1 MFMPKPQQPD
11 PTPSATQTPESSSA
25 PDGGMLLAMPPRGGV
40 TANLLA
46 PAPGATA
53 PSTTPE
59 VLTALI
65 EQVDAAWERGD
76 AATAIRLLSVGL
88 WPLFLDRPRDLRRL
102 LAPVP
107 EEAAPP
113 DLLLA
118 KRFALPVLDS
128 PERIRLLTTRPLDA
142 ALGSELDTPVDQG
155 WRIAQRMLAHRLR
168 GELSEA
174 RDVAQRLSG
183 HIEAVSAHETAQ
195 LPQFLAAAYSQLGTT
210 ELLAGDPTAA
220 LEHFRRALAATESDT
235 ELGIRRD
242 ALVKQACV
250 LAMEGNLREAERLLT
265 RAETERQPNNA
276 YADRIRAR
284 TRLARALIAVERMD
298 EGAPELLASLDRDL
312 LFEYWPLV
320 LLAEGRWRLAT
331 GNPAAVLDLVDST
344 TENRPLQEG
353 TLGLCVAHF
362 LREKAGEMLGM
373 APTTTV
379 RDPGSLPGLCALG
392 AVRGLILRADPL
404 VAVHAARTLA
414 QRRGVGPSVRLEAL
428 LLTSLALQRAGL
440 PSDERITTAAGN
452 LAQDEGLWRPLSVVP
467 ASVRDELPVTPP
479 PHVRLAVMASPPP
492 AVTLTPR
499 EREVLAALASD
510 QSLGQIAGHLHVSV
524 NTVKSQVRSLYRRMG
539 VTSRHE
545 AIAEATRLGL
555 VSRSSTL

>member
-1 MFMPKPQQPD
+1 MPKPQQPD
-11 PTPSATQTPESSSA
+11 PTPSATQTPETPSA
-25 PDGGMLLAMPPRGGV
+25 VDHATPRSLPSMGGV
-40 TANLLA
+40 AA
-46 PAPGATA
+46 SVIPPAPGALTQATA
-53 PSTTPE
+53 PE

-65 EQVDAAWERGD
+65 EQVDTAWERGD

-113 DLLLA
+113 ALLLA
-118 KRFALPVLDS
+118 KRFALPVLDT

-142 ALGSELDTPVDQG
+142 AVGSELDTPLDQG

-174 RDVAQRLSG
+174 RDVAQRLTS
-183 HIEAVSAHETAQ
+183 HIEGVSTHEPAQ

-210 ELLAGDPTAA
+210 ELLAGDPSAA
-220 LEHFRRALAATESDT
+220 LEHFRRALAATEGDT

-250 LAMEGNLREAERLLT
+250 LAMEGYLREAERLLT
-265 RAETERQPNNA
+265 RAEAERQPSNA
-276 YADRIRAR
+276 SADRIRAR
-284 TRLARALIAVERMD
+284 TRLTWALIAVERMD
-298 EGAPELLASLDRDL
+298 AGAPELLAGLDRDL

-331 GNPAAVLDLVDST
+331 GNPAAVLDLVDSA

-373 APTTTV
+373 PPTHTV
-379 RDPGSLPGLCALG
+379 RDRGSLPGLCALG

-404 VAVHAARTLA
+404 AAVHAARTLA
-414 QRRGVGPSVRLEAL
+414 QRRGIGPSVRLEAL

-440 PSDERITTAAGN
+440 PADERITTAAAN

-467 ASVRDELPVTPP
+467 ASVRDELPVTAPA
-479 PHVRLAVMASPPP
+479 HVRLAVMASPPP

-510 QSLGQIAGHLHVSV
+510 QSLAQIAGRLHVSV

-545 AIAEATRLGL
+545 AVAEATRLGL